1 MQVLIGLV
9 SAACL
14 LTGAMAFADSPCEKC
29 THDIQV
35 QYRACRQSGK
45 DQATCSQEGQARA
58 QACVVTCQRKTPDE
72 KS

>member
-1 MQVLIGLV
+1 MKMLIGLIG
-9 SAACL
+9 AACML
-14 LTGAMAFADSPCEKC
+14 SGTTALADSPCEKC

-58 QACVVTCQRKTPDE
+58 QACVVTCQKKEPE
-72 KS
+72 GKQ